1 MQNLVYLDKN
11 GSKQN
16 AFLDAIAIWIPRA
29 LNSAN
34 DENLS
39 PDPQQ
44 LWHGSEDQN
53 LFPDP
58 QNYGMYPHVH
68 V

>member
-11 GSKQN
+11 GSKQK

-39 PDPQQ
+39 PGPQQ
-44 LWHGSEDQN
+44 LWHVPTCASIKIHSLN
-53 LFPDP
+53 KI
-58 QNYGMYPHVH
+58 NK
-68 V
+68 